1 MKKPPRTHHCS
12 WCNLCILRFDHH
24 CPWLNNC
31 VGYFNHRYF
40 FQFCCFMSVGCLY
53 AGWFGYREYQISQL
67 DEQVFRH
74 TDSFFMAKD
83 ILYTM
88 GVEGF
93 ITYYIFVMAFLA
105 GFILIALSG
114 LHGKMISQGE
124 TSVERLLTHSSVR
137 QYSKQGA
144 TFTNICD
151 RNLIENWKRFLG
163 VRTKGEFIRRILFPS
178 THKPTDNGVTAEDYM
193 FYAKLPVH
201 REEWFQTKSYL
212 SYASKIFNRI
222 CSHSLVRIYQS
233 ILPTIYARRES
244 RYSNSTYQ
252 SQSPLTTRTN
262 FFQNC

>member
-1 MKKPPRTHHCS
+1 MNKPPRTHHCS

-53 AGWFGYREYQISQL
+53 AGWFGYREYQISRL

-74 TDSFFMAKD
+74 TDSIFKVKD
-83 ILYTM
+83 ILYVM

-93 ITYYIFVMAFLA
+93 ITYYVFVMAFAA

-124 TSVERLLTHSSVR
+124 TSVEHLLTQSSAR
-137 QYSKQGA
+137 QDYKQGA
-144 TFTNICD
+144 IFTSICD
-151 RNLIENWKRFLG
+151 RNLIENWKQFLG
-163 VRTKGEFIRRILFPS
+163 VRTKGEFIQRILFPS
-178 THKPTDNGVTAEDYM
+178 THKPKGNGITTEDM
-193 FYAKLPVH
+193 FYAHPHPH
-201 REEWFQTKSYL
+201 REERFRTKSYV
-212 SYASKIFNRI
+212 SYALKIFKRI
-222 CSHSLVRIYQS
+222 CSNNLVRIYQS
-233 ILPTIYARRES
+233 ILPTIYVRREP

-252 SQSPLTTRTN
+252 SQSPLIIRTTR
-262 FFQNC
+262 FQTC